1 MSDEAEDQHGL
12 MVIHLWIESGER
24 LRARI
29 TRTGVEE
36 SSPRIESYAA
46 SQSDIVRAVEDWVGT
61 FVTPP

>member
-1 MSDEAEDQHGL
+1 MNDGAEPHGL
-12 MVIHLWIESGER
+12 MVIHLWVESGER

-36 SSPRIESYAA
+36 SSPRTESYAA
-46 SQSDIVRAVEDWVGT
+46 SQADIVRVVEDWVGT

>member
-1 MSDEAEDQHGL
+1 MNDEAEPHGL
-12 MVIHLWIESGER
+12 MVIHLWIESGDR

-29 TRTGVEE
+29 TRTGVEA

-46 SQSDIVRAVEDWVGT
+46 SKADVVRAVEDWVGT